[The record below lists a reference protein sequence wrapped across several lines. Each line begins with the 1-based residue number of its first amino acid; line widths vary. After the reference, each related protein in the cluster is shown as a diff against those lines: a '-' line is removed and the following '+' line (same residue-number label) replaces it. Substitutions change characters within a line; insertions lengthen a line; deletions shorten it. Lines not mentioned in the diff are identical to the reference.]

1 VHTFYAIFVDCG
13 TVLSEAANTDLRPSL
28 IARVLRILKPG
39 HTHTATTAT
48 LLLML
53 SAFLSRIM
61 GLARE
66 KFTAYLFGAGGQMDA
81 YRAAFQLPDT
91 IAYFLVGGAASITF
105 ITMLNRYYAR
115 GEEAEGERVMSVII
129 SVMLVVLGVALL
141 AAELLAGAFVR
152 WYFAGYSPEKAALAT
167 HMTRILLPAQL
178 MFFIG
183 GVLSAVLLVRKQFA
197 YQALSP
203 LVYALGIIC
212 GGFLLH
218 RSLGVTSLAVG
229 ATAGAFFGPFLLN
242 AIGAHRA
249 GVRFRFDLNWGDK
262 GLHEWAKLS
271 IPLML
276 GLSLVTVDGWIIA
289 CLTSHENGLYAKLYF
304 AKQLFTVPIAIV
316 GQAAG
321 AASMPFFV
329 SLLSRGERPKFA
341 EAVNDSVTRILA
353 ISFLLTAWMMA
364 LSGPA
369 VDLVLRGGALRRPEA
384 AIIAA
389 YFALF
394 SVSLCLWSA
403 QAFYARAFYAAG
415 DTLRPMVASTIV
427 TVLSVPVYL
436 ALYRLYGGTGLV
448 MASNLGILAQ
458 TLVLAVMLHRQ
469 GLVRLTGLGWAEM
482 ARSLA
487 AACVAGAASTALL
500 HGIRM
505 NHGFRFDVLALA
517 AGTLAWLL
525 VAGVVLQKTGS
536 SLPAELKRRL
546 IRS

>member
-1 VHTFYAIFVDCG
+1 MVT
-13 TVLSEAANTDLRPSL
+13 TSSNP
-28 IARVLRILKPG
+28 IARVLRVLRPG

-48 LLLML
+48 LLLMF

-105 ITMLNRYYAR
+105 ITMLNRYYER

-129 SVMLVVLGVALL
+129 SIMLVVLGVALV
-141 AAELLAGAFVR
+141 AAELLAGWFVR

-197 YQALSP
+197 YQALAP
-203 LVYALGIIC
+203 LIYAFGIIC
-212 GGFLLH
+212 GGLLLH
-218 RSLGVTSLAVG
+218 RSLGVSSLAVG
-229 ATAGAFFGPFLLN
+229 ATAGAFVGPFLLN
-242 AIGAHRA
+242 AIGAYRA
-249 GVRFRFDLNWGDK
+249 GVRFRFDLNWSDA
-262 GLHEWAKLS
+262 GLHEWARLS

-289 CLTSHENGLYAKLYF
+289 CLTSHVNGLYAKLYF

-329 SLLSRGERPKFA
+329 ALLSKGERPRFA
-341 EAVNDSVTRILA
+341 AAVNGSVTRILA
-353 ISFLLTAWMMA
+353 LSFLLTAWMMA
-364 LSGPA
+364 LSRPA
-369 VDLVLRGGALRRPEA
+369 VDLVLRGGALQRPEA
-384 AIIAA
+384 ATIAA

-403 QAFYARAFYAAG
+403 QAIYARAFYATG
-415 DTLRPMVASTIV
+415 DTLRPMVASTVV
-427 TVLSVPVYL
+427 TILSLPVYL
-436 ALYRLYGGTGLV
+436 ALYHAYGGTGLV
-448 MASNLGILAQ
+448 VASNVGILAQ
-458 TLVLAVMLHRQ
+458 TLVLAGMLHYA
-469 GLVRLTGLGWAEM
+469 GLVRLNGLGWAEM

-487 AACVAGAASTALL
+487 AACVAGAVSTAVL
-500 HGIRM
+500 HAIPMDR
-505 NHGFRFDVLALA
+505 GFRFDVLVLA

-525 VAGVVLQKTGS
+525 VGWAALHITGS
-536 SLPAELKRRL
+536 SLPGEVKHRL